1 MPGFVNALDSYLS
14 GTLSRDE
21 LFSEVDRLLAGGAT
35 DSSILLS
42 ALYDEHANA
51 RLPGTLHMELVRKL
65 LRHSANADRA
75 AMQARAALGP
85 GPALRDDTAT
95 VVVDDSGSNV
105 KDTVAAFPASRHKP
119 DISVG
124 SVLKRRFRLI
134 APIGEGGMSAVYKAI
149 DLRRVEARSANI
161 YVAVKLLTV
170 PVSDFTRSLEV
181 LQGEAHKLQMLPH
194 PNIVHVIDC
203 DRHGRT
209 VFMTMEYLAGESL
222 KHKIN
227 APDFNGMPTKNAVRI
242 VDGIAS
248 GLAFAHR
255 HGIVHGDLKPGNVL
269 ITDTGEVKIIDFG
282 IARLMTREPGAT
294 IAEDERPKLSALTPP
309 YASPEM
315 LENGTPDARDDIYG
329 LACIAH
335 ELLTGRHPFDRRVA
349 TEARDSGLKLVR
361 RRPLSVAQSK
371 AIAHGLEF
379 DRGSRTP
386 SAEQF
391 AEEFRGKSG
400 TGATVL
406 AVTLGVVLLAALC
419 AAYFLGPGRLFTWT
433 QLHRTAAAP
442 VQGEVFRDC
451 PTCPLMKTLPP
462 GRFAQGAAANDD
474 GAAALERP
482 QHRVAIGYSFGIGV
496 NEVTV
501 GEFREFAEATKYHA
515 TSCATYDGAW
525 AARAG
530 FDWQNVGF
538 TQTATHPVACV
549 SWRDARD
556 YAAWLSKKTGQKY
569 RLPSESEWEY
579 GARAGSGAARPW
591 SDSAAACASANV
603 ADQSAVQR
611 YPGWTIDPCSDGY
624 VYTAPVGTFKPN
636 AFGLY
641 DMLGNVAEW
650 VQDCWHGD
658 YQGAPTDGSA
668 WLSAGCAEREVRG
681 GSWFTNPARVS
692 VSARNRFDDKYRSN
706 SVGFRLVRE
715 IKQ

>member
-1 MPGFVNALDSYLS
+1 MSGFVNALDSYLS

-21 LFSEVDRLLAGGAT
+21 LFSEVDRLLASSAT

-51 RLPGTLHMELVRKL
+51 RLPGALHVELVRKL
-65 LRHSANADRA
+65 LRHSANADLD
-75 AMQARAALGP
+75 AMQARAGLAAGS
-85 GPALRDDTAT
+85 ALRDDSAT
-95 VVVDDSGSNV
+95 VVFDDTGSNGEGA
-105 KDTVAAFPASRHKP
+105 VAPLPASRHKP

-134 APIGEGGMSAVYKAI
+134 EPIGEGGMSAVYKAI
-149 DLRRVEARSANI
+149 DLRRVEARAANT

-209 VFMTMEYLAGESL
+209 VFMTMEYLAGKSL
-222 KHKIN
+222 KHTIT
-227 APDFNGMPTKNAVRI
+227 APDFKGMPTKNAVRI
-242 VDGIAS
+242 IDAIAS

-255 HGIVHGDLKPGNVL
+255 HGIVHGDLKPGNVI
-269 ITDTGEVKIIDFG
+269 ITDSGEVKIIDFG
-282 IARLMTREPGAT
+282 IARLMTRELGSA
-294 IAEDERPKLSALTPP
+294 IAGDERPKLSALTPP

-349 TEARDSGLKLVR
+349 NEARDSGLNLVR
-361 RRPLSVAQSK
+361 RRPLTVAQFK

-379 DRGSRTP
+379 DRRSRTP

-391 AEEFRGKSG
+391 ADEFRGKPDA
-400 TGATVL
+400 GATAL
-406 AVTLGVVLLAALC
+406 AVTVGVVLLAAIC
-419 AAYFLGPGRLFTWT
+419 AAYFLRPGRLFTWM
-433 QLHRTAAAP
+433 QLHRSAAAP
-442 VQGEVFRDC
+442 AQGEVFRDC

-462 GRFAQGAAANDD
+462 GRFAQGAAANDE
-474 GAAALERP
+474 GAATLERP
-482 QHRVAIGYSFGIGV
+482 QHMVTIAYSFGIGV

-501 GEFREFAEATKYHA
+501 GEFREFAEATGYHA
-515 TSCATYDGAW
+515 TSCATYDGVW
-525 AARAG
+525 AERAG
-530 FDWQNVGF
+530 FNWQNVGY

-549 SWRDARD
+549 SWRDVRD
-556 YAAWLSKKTGQKY
+556 YAAWLSKKAGQNY

-579 GARAGSGAARPW
+579 GARAGSGAAQSW
-591 SDSAAACASANV
+591 TDSAAACASANV
-603 ADQSAVQR
+603 ADQRAAQH
-611 YPGWTIDPCSDGY
+611 YPGWTVDPCSDGY
-624 VYTAPVGTFKPN
+624 VNTAPVGTFRPN

-650 VQDCWHGD
+650 VRDCWHDD

-668 WLSAGCAEREVRG
+668 WLRAGCAERGLRG

-692 VSARNRFDDKYRSN
+692 VSARNRFDDRYRSN

>member
-1 MPGFVNALDSYLS
+1 MSGFVKALDSYLS

-21 LFSEVDRLLAGGAT
+21 LFSEVDRLLASGAT
-35 DSSILLS
+35 DSSILLT
-42 ALYDEHANA
+42 ALYDEHAHA
-51 RLPGTLHMELVRKL
+51 RLPDALHGELVRKL
-65 LRHSANADRA
+65 LRYSALDRV
-75 AMQARAALGP
+75 QARPGLAA
-85 GPALRDDTAT
+85 GPAFRDDAAT
-95 VVVDDSGSNV
+95 VVSDDSGSHV
-105 KDTVAAFPASRHKP
+105 KGAVAPLPASRHKP

-134 APIGEGGMSAVYKAI
+134 EPIGEGGMSVVYKAI
-149 DLRRVEARSANI
+149 DLRRVEARAANTH
-161 YVAVKLLTV
+161 VAVKLLTV

-209 VFMTMEYLAGESL
+209 VFMTMEFLAGESL
-222 KHKIN
+222 KRKMN
-227 APDFNGMPTKNAVRI
+227 APEFKGMPTKNAVRI
-242 VDGIAS
+242 IDAIAS

-255 HGIVHGDLKPGNVL
+255 SGIVHGDLKPGNVL
-269 ITDTGEVKIIDFG
+269 ITESGEVKIIDFG

-294 IAEDERPKLSALTPP
+294 TTAGDERPKLSALTPP

-349 TEARDSGLKLVR
+349 NEARDSGVKLVR
-361 RRPLSVAQSK
+361 HRPLTAAQFK

-379 DRGSRTP
+379 DRGRRTP

-391 AEEFRGKSG
+391 ADEFRGKSG
-400 TGATVL
+400 AGATGL
-406 AVTLGVVLLAALC
+406 AATVGIVLLAALC
-419 AAYFLGPGRLFTWT
+419 AAYFLGPRRLFTWVH
-433 QLHRTAAAP
+433 LHRATPA
-442 VQGEVFRDC
+442 QGEVFRDC

-462 GRFAQGAAANDD
+462 GRFAQGADANDEN
-474 GAAALERP
+474 AATLERP
-482 QHRVAIGYSFGIGV
+482 QHRVAIGYSFGIGIY
-496 NEVTV
+496 EVTV
-501 GEFREFAEATKYHA
+501 GEFREFANATGYRA

-525 AARAG
+525 AERAG
-530 FDWQNVGF
+530 FNWQNVGY
-538 TQTATHPVACV
+538 TQTAAHPVACV

-579 GARAGSGAARPW
+579 GARAGSSVAVPW
-591 SDSAAACASANV
+591 TGSAAACASANV
-603 ADQSAVQR
+603 ADQSAAQQ
-611 YPGWTIDPCSDGY
+611 YPGWTVDPCSDGY
-624 VYTAPVGTFKPN
+624 VYTAPVGTFRAN

-650 VQDCWHGD
+650 VQDCWHED

-668 WLSAGCAEREVRG
+668 WLGAGCAERGLRG
-681 GSWFTNPARVS
+681 GSWFTNPGRVS
-692 VSARNRFDDKYRSN
+692 VSARNRFDDRYRSN